1 MDMKSTAV
9 SYLDPV
15 LMDSRQLEQAQEVR
29 IPDGMP
35 DADRILGVWGQPIL
49 RGKEWRGDTVGFNGG
64 VMLWILYCPEGNDTP
79 EILDA

>member
-29 IPDGMP
+29 NYV
-35 DADRILGVWGQPIL
+35 LH
-49 RGKEWRGDTVGFNGG
+49 
-64 VMLWILYCPEGNDTP
+64 
-79 EILDA
+79 